1 MENSNK
7 PAGQSEIENRIF
19 TVRRMQV
26 MLDSHLAELYDVET
40 KQLNRAVKRNL
51 ERFPEK
57 YCFQL
62 TELELENLRC
72 QIGTSSFE
80 HGGRR
85 YLPYVF
91 TEQGVAMLSAV
102 LHSETAVKVSIQIIN
117 AFVEMRKFLMNNAGL
132 LQRVEKVESK
142 IAEHDSRF
150 ERIFSAIESHEL
162 SPKQNIFFNGQIYE
176 AYSFIVELIQKAD
189 HELILIDNY
198 IDNSVLDMLTKK
210 KNGVTVKI
218 VTQPGTL
225 LLNTDIQKFNQQ
237 FPTLKVAYRNDIHD
251 RFLLIDQTEL
261 YHIGASLKDL
271 GKKCFAFSLME
282 EKKLITNLLNII

>member
-19 TVRRMQV
+19 TVRGIQV
-26 MLDSHLAELYDVET
+26 MLDSHLADLYDVET

-117 AFVEMRKFLMNNAGL
+117 AFVEIRKFLMNNAGL

-142 IAEHDSRF
+142 IAKHDSRF

-218 VTQPGTL
+218 VTQPGTR

-251 RFLLIDQTEL
+251 RFLLIDQAEL